1 MAAGGKQSKKEEL
14 RIKKFSGEKQS
25 KKEELKSSNRN
36 SYVQKME
43 ERRSKMEIKDPPTR
57 PLRKVSRAGGAT
69 GEQRPRYVEK

>member
-1 MAAGGKQSKKEEL
+1 MASSGKQSKKEEL

-43 ERRSKMEIKDPPTR
+43 ERRSKMEIKDPPTHKAT
-57 PLRKVSRAGGAT
+57 PKGFASR
-69 GEQRPRYVEK
+69 RRDR